1 MHESTTYTGAS
12 ADADA
17 DAPRCVTAA
26 REGGVLTIT
35 LNRPE
40 VGNAIDAA
48 MSRAMTTLL
57 AAVAADESVRV
68 VVLRGA
74 GEHFCAGL
82 DAPDFFD
89 PQGRDTA
96 ELRARREALDEWRSR
111 ALRRLPQ
118 PVIAMVRGSCRGG
131 ALAIL
136 ESCDIVHTAADAR
149 YSAVGPLEGT
159 LPCGATAKS
168 ASAVMTP
175 RAASY
180 FLLTGEAFDGEE
192 AQRNGLA
199 TFSFPSAELE
209 QATCAL
215 AGELAAKEPTA
226 LRFTKETL
234 RHVADMTWDGVLS
247 FTAAKFAELKAL
259 QAGQPSARAAAV
271 ESFLA
276 GKSKPGLGG

>member
-1 MHESTTYTGAS
+1 MQYSTDGIDVNAM
-12 ADADA
+12 
-17 DAPRCVTAA
+17 RCVAA
-26 REGGVLTIT
+26 TLDGGVLTIT

-40 VGNAIDAA
+40 LANAIDAA
-48 MSRAMTTLL
+48 MSREMTALL
-57 AAVAADESVRV
+57 AAIASDDAVRV
-68 VVLRGA
+68 VVVRGA
-74 GEHFCAGL
+74 GDNFCAGL

-89 PQGRDTA
+89 PDGRDTA
-96 ELRARREALDEWRSR
+96 ELRALREAADEWRIR

-118 PVIAMVRGSCRGG
+118 PVIAMVHGACRGG

-136 ESCDIVHTAADAR
+136 ESCDIVHVAADAR
-149 YSAVGPLEGT
+149 FSAVGPLEAS
-159 LPCGATAKS
+159 LPHGATAKS

-180 FLLTGEAFDGEE
+180 FLLTGEEFDGDE
-192 AQRNGLA
+192 AERNGLA
-199 TFSFPSAELE
+199 TRSLPAGELE
-209 QATCAL
+209 QATRAL
-215 AGELAAKEPTA
+215 ADELAAKDAIA

-234 RHVADMTWDGVLS
+234 RHVGAMTWDGVLS

-259 QAGQPSARAAAV
+259 QAGRPSTRAAAV